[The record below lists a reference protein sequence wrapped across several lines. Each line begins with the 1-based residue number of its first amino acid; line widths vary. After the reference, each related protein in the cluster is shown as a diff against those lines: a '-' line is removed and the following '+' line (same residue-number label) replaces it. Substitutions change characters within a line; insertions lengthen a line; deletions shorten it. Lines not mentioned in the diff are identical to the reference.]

1 MNPEEAAAERAA
13 LGKIAHAFRKYQ
25 TESNHEI
32 NRWEYNYSRL
42 SLDHRSL
49 LSNLPPKITAARQAV
64 YQNSLF
70 FKSLL
75 QTLSPDHNPAAPP
88 PLACANQGADEY
100 AALHN
105 NQVSPVDADKVR
117 YVLKNLAR
125 DWSQEGAEE
134 RAQSYGRITQQLV
147 NILLGKNNNNNK
159 KKNGGEGEEEE
170 EHPPRILIP
179 GCGLGRLVFDLACQ
193 GFEAIGNEFSYYML
207 LTSQFILNNTN
218 RAEEWA
224 IHPWVLS
231 TNNQTSDGNQLRACH
246 IPDIHPST
254 ATTLS
259 NNMGSMGM
267 CAGDFVESFSSNP
280 EFEGAFDAVATCFFI
295 DTAHNIIEYI
305 EVIHKI
311 LRPGG
316 YWVNLGPLLYHW
328 ADSVVTGDESR
339 DEMSVEL
346 SLGEVERVVRGVGFR
361 FVGKR
366 EMVGATYM
374 VDGKSMLRPYY
385 ECAFWTVQ
393 KV

>member
-1 MNPEEAAAERAA
+1 MNPEEAAERAA
-13 LGKIAHAFRKYQ
+13 LGKIAHALREYQ
-25 TESNHEI
+25 TDSNHEI

-42 SLDHRSL
+42 SLPHQSL
-49 LSNLPPKITAARQAV
+49 LAHLPPKIAAARQAV

-70 FKSLL
+70 FNSLL

-88 PLACANQGADEY
+88 SLSCANQAADEY
-100 AALHN
+100 AALHS
-105 NQVSPVDADKVR
+105 NQVSPGDADKVR

-147 NILLGKNNNNNK
+147 SLLLEDSRN
-159 KKNGGEGEEEE
+159 NGGEEQ
-170 EHPPRILIP
+170 HPPSSSSPPPPYVLVP
-179 GCGLGRLVFDLACQ
+179 GCGLGRLIFDLACQ
-193 GFEAIGNEFSYYML
+193 GFDAIGNEFSYYML

-231 TNNQTSDGNQLRACH
+231 TSNQTSDGNQLRALH

-254 ATTLS
+254 ATIS
-259 NNMGSMGM
+259 SMGSMGM
-267 CAGDFVESFSSNP
+267 CAGDFVDSFSPSSNP

-295 DTAHNIIEYI
+295 DTAHNIVEYI

-328 ADSVVTGDESR
+328 ADSVVTGDVSR

-361 FVGKR
+361 FVGTR